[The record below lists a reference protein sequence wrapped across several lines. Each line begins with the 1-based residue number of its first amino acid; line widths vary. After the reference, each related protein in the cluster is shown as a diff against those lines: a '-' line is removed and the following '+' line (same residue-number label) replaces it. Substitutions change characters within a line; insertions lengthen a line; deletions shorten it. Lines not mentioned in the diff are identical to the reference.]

1 MSSTRLPSLN
11 ALRAF
16 EAAARHGSL
25 SRAAAELHV
34 THSAVSHQIKALEAE
49 LGVPLFRRVGR
60 GVEANAVGQQLE
72 AALSDAFARIG
83 RAVLQAR
90 HGDRAGILTVSVEPS
105 FAVRWLVLRLGRFRS
120 ANPEID
126 LRLSATG
133 ELADFSREDVDAA
146 IRHGR
151 GGWAGLEAE
160 RLMDARVFPVC
171 SPGLLANGPPL
182 SRPEDLRHHTL
193 LHEDNEHY
201 WREWLTAAGAAE
213 VEVGRG
219 PRFDDGHL
227 ALAAAG
233 AGQGVAL
240 TDDALAA
247 AELAEGRLVR
257 LFATEIG
264 TDKAYWLVYPP
275 AAATRPKVAAF
286 RAWLLAE
293 VGGRATRL
301 KTQGL
306 GVRRSRSCCP
316 TPSTLSLTAS
326 RASPTDGSAAGGQAL
341 GARPAPGSRWTW
353 RCRSRRRPQ
362 SPPAGRLPSQGD

>member
-1 MSSTRLPSLN
+1 MQSMRLPSLN

-16 EAAARHGSL
+16 EAAARFGSL
-25 SRAAAELHV
+25 SQAAAELHV

-49 LGVPLFRRVGR
+49 LGVALFRRVGR

-72 AALSDAFARIG
+72 AALGDAFARIG

-90 HGDRAGILTVSVEPS
+90 RGDRAGILTVSVEPS
-105 FAVRWLVLRLGRFRS
+105 FAVRWLVLRLGRFRA
-120 ANPEID
+120 ANPDID

-133 ELADFSREDVDAA
+133 DLADFVREDVDVA

-151 GGWAGLEAE
+151 GDWPGLAAE
-160 RLMDARVFPVC
+160 RLMGAPMFPVC
-171 SPGLLANGPPL
+171 SPGLLANGPALRLPA
-182 SRPEDLRHHTL
+182 DLRHHTL
-193 LHEDNEHY
+193 LHEDGEDY
-201 WREWLTAAGAAE
+201 WREWLAAAGAGE

-240 TDDALAA
+240 SDDALAA
-247 AELAEGRLVR
+247 AEIAAGRLMR

-275 AAATRPKVAAF
+275 ATASRPKVAAF
-286 RAWLLAE
+286 RTWLLAE
-293 VGGRATRL
+293 VAHDRAQRH
-301 KTQGL
+301 
-306 GVRRSRSCCP
+306 
-316 TPSTLSLTAS
+316 LT
-326 RASPTDGSAAGGQAL
+326 G
-341 GARPAPGSRWTW
+341 
-353 RCRSRRRPQ
+353 
-362 SPPAGRLPSQGD
+362 

>member
-25 SRAAAELHV
+25 SQAAAELHV

-151 GGWAGLEAE
+151 GGWPGLEAE

-247 AELAEGRLVR
+247 AELADGRLVR

-293 VGGRATRL
+293 VG
-301 KTQGL
+301 
-306 GVRRSRSCCP
+306 
-316 TPSTLSLTAS
+316 AS
-326 RASPTDGSAAGGQAL
+326 KRD
-341 GARPAPGSRWTW
+341 
-353 RCRSRRRPQ
+353 
-362 SPPAGRLPSQGD
+362 

>member
-1 MSSTRLPSLN
+1 MTKSRLPSLN

-25 SRAAAELHV
+25 SQAAAELHV

-60 GVEANAVGQQLE
+60 GVAANAAGQQLE

-90 HGDRAGILTVSVEPS
+90 QGDRAGVLTVSVEPS
-105 FAVRWLVLRLGRFRS
+105 FAVRWLVLRLGRFR
-120 ANPEID
+120 AAHPDID
-126 LRLSATG
+126 LRLAATS

-151 GGWAGLEAE
+151 GSWPGLEAE
-160 RLMDARVFPVC
+160 RLMAAPVFPVC
-171 SPGLLANGPPL
+171 SPSLLATGPPL
-182 SRPEDLRHHTL
+182 LQPADLRHHTL
-193 LHEDNEHY
+193 LHEGDEGY
-201 WREWLTAAGAAE
+201 WREWLMAAGAGE

-227 ALAAAG
+227 TLAAAG

-257 LFATEIG
+257 LFVTEIG
-264 TDKAYWLVYPP
+264 TDKAYWLVHPQ
-275 AAATRPKVAAF
+275 AAAARPKVSAF
-286 RAWLLAE
+286 RTWLLAE
-293 VGGRATRL
+293 V
-301 KTQGL
+301 
-306 GVRRSRSCCP
+306 P
-316 TPSTLSLTAS
+316 P
-326 RASPTDGSAAGGQAL
+326 
-341 GARPAPGSRWTW
+341 GA
-353 RCRSRRRPQ
+353 
-362 SPPAGRLPSQGD
+362 